1 MKVTVLTQY
10 FEPEIGA
17 AQLRYA
23 AFVRGLAELGHEV
36 TVLTAMPNHPTG
48 RIFDGYRGKLYSTE
62 RTDWGTVHRA
72 WVYAAVGSGPK
83 RYLNFLSFVA
93 TSLPMLRFAR
103 GTDVLV
109 VESPPVTMG
118 IVALIAR
125 RVLGC
130 RLVTYVSDLSTNS
143 IQDLDVPGSGV
154 ITRAVRSLES
164 RLYRRS
170 WKVTTVTDGLRRVLH
185 EEFSLPEDRVVMLEN
200 GADTETFS
208 PRPVDPALLARFGV
222 ADSPYLLYAGT
233 HGYAHG
239 LDVALEAAQL
249 LQDDGI
255 RLVFIGDGSDRERIE
270 ALAQEMRLR
279 NVSFHGQQPP
289 EVVTGLYAGAVAGL
303 STVRDIQVMRDAR
316 PAKLF
321 ACLSCARP
329 LIYSG
334 SGEGAR
340 LATESGGG
348 VVTEPGDPKGIAEAA
363 RRLAANP
370 AEADAMGASGRQWVL
385 DNFSWRQLITRWA
398 DVVLTN

>member
-23 AFVRGLAELGHEV
+23 AVVRGLAELGHEV

-48 RIFDGYRGKLYSTE
+48 RIFDGYRGRLWSTE

-72 WVYAAVGSGPK
+72 WVYPAIGSGPK

-109 VESPPVTMG
+109 VESPPVTLG
-118 IVALIAR
+118 VVALIGR
-125 RVLGC
+125 RLLGC

-143 IQDLDVPGSGV
+143 IQDLDVPGAGL
-154 ITRAVRSLES
+154 ITRAVRALES
-164 RLYRRS
+164 RLYERS
-170 WKVTTVTDGLRRVLH
+170 WRVTTVTDGLRRVLH
-185 EEFSLPEDRVVMLEN
+185 EEFSLPEDHVVMLEN
-200 GADTETFS
+200 GADTDTFS
-208 PRPVDPALLARFGV
+208 PRPVDRELLARFGV

-239 LDVALEAAQL
+239 LDVALEAAREL
-249 LQDDGI
+249 EGDGV
-255 RLVFIGDGSDRERIE
+255 RLVFVGEGSDRERIM
-270 ALAQEMRLR
+270 ALATEMGLT

-321 ACLSCARP
+321 ACLSCAKP

-340 LATESGGG
+340 LATDSGGG
-348 VVTEPGDPKGIAEAA
+348 LVTEPGDAAGIAAAA
-363 RRLAANP
+363 RRLVADPDEAAR
-370 AEADAMGASGRQWVL
+370 MGAAGRQWVL

-398 DVVLTN
+398 DQVLST